1 MAKVQDNISGSD
13 KVIDF
18 LETRDR
24 RQRLG
29 QTIDALL
36 NERQDVLIAYGQL
49 IGLDQNNK
57 QFGQVDIQQLRG
69 FCQILVDYIAL
80 GHFEIYQRI
89 IEGEERRVVVQQA
102 AKDVYPAIAESTDLL
117 VDFNDKYDDY
127 VPEDDESELFQDL
140 SKVGEVLAI
149 RAELEDKIILSLKQG

>member
-36 NERQDVLIAYGQL
+36 NERQEVLIAYGQL
-49 IGLDQNNK
+49 IGLDQDSK

-127 VPEDDESELFQDL
+127 VSEEDESELFQDL